1 MVADG
6 TSRWPCSVFFAAPGR
21 GQRGPLDAGPLLRVK
36 RTSIIR
42 GLLSV
47 VDPRRRVVVGERR
60 RDLESASPL
69 RLRLNQQLTVPL
81 RAPKARFSVA

>member
-1 MVADG
+1 VPVPELIMATPMMDG
-6 TSRWPCSVFFAAPGR
+6 HRRGR
-21 GQRGPLDAGPLLRVK
+21 RSLLDEGPLLRDK

-42 GLLSV
+42 GLMSV
-47 VDPRRRVVVGERR
+47 FDPKRRVVVGERR

-69 RLRLNQQLTVPL
+69 RLRLNQQLTMPL